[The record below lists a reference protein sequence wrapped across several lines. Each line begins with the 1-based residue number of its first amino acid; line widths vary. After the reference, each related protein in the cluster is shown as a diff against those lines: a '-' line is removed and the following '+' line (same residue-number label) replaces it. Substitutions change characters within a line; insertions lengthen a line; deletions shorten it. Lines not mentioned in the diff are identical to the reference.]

1 MLYSYQKDE
10 RGISMNTVTEEQI
23 KSFTDEELRELC
35 MAIEAEEKR
44 RRRENRARLIEDF
57 RNAFIALDNAG
68 MYVKYAE
75 GWDDGT
81 YLTKWDEFYF
91 GD

>member
-1 MLYSYQKDE
+1 
-10 RGISMNTVTEEQI
+10 MNTITEEQI
-23 KSFTDEELRELC
+23 KSFTDEELRRLRT
-35 MAIEAEEKR
+35 AIEEEEMSR
-44 RRRENRARLIEDF
+44 RRANRSKLIEDF
-57 RNAFIALDNAG
+57 HNAFIALDNAG
-68 MYVKYAE
+68 IYVKYAE